1 MPAFPRLSSALSD
14 GAVSL
19 RPFAERDIPEILIA
33 HQDDPQLHRRLDE
46 PRPPSAAELGRRA
59 ERAEADRL
67 AGARLTLSI
76 VTGGGDLCR
85 GQVHVHELD
94 WDSGRA
100 RLEVWVAPGWRGRG
114 RARRAH
120 RHGVAVAGARGSGKL
135 GGMAQSRVKVPPG
148 VRPPFEVYV
157 NGVRQELGAD
167 YRVAGGELVF
177 SRQLVQQ
184 RLGLRAWLL
193 GFWGIGTY
201 KRNDEIDIR
210 YELDGRPMVAHVE
223 RIEAAEER

>member
-1 MPAFPRLSSALSD
+1 
-14 GAVSL
+14 
-19 RPFAERDIPEILIA
+19 
-33 HQDDPQLHRRLDE
+33 
-46 PRPPSAAELGRRA
+46 
-59 ERAEADRL
+59 
-67 AGARLTLSI
+67 
-76 VTGGGDLCR
+76 
-85 GQVHVHELD
+85 
-94 WDSGRA
+94 
-100 RLEVWVAPGWRGRG
+100 
-114 RARRAH
+114 
-120 RHGVAVAGARGSGKL
+120 
-135 GGMAQSRVKVPPG
+135 MAQSRVKVPPG